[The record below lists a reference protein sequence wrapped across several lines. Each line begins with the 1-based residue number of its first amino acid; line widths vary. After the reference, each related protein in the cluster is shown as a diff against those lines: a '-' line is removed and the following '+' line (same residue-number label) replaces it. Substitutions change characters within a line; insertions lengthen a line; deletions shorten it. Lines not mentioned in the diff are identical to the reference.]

1 MICTLFPKKR
11 DFGKLRMS
19 LLVYLIKKIT
29 ILISVLLITLLL
41 TIILLGSTIDK
52 IMTDNIRVQVI
63 NSLSSSLSENQKLNN
78 FENMSQR
85 QSFIDQ
91 QIKIQIKSLG
101 LDEPWFS
108 PKKIVNSLYQ
118 ILTLNLGNSRFFTTY
133 EGSSSIN
140 DLILEKLPNTVLL
153 FTSSSLAVIALGVIV
168 GSYLARKSGKV
179 TDKLIA
185 GMASLSMSMPP
196 WWFSMIMIVI
206 FSFFLQI
213 FPARSTPVL
222 PPNSPGYVTDL
233 LYHMA
238 LPFITIVL
246 IGFSSSI
253 YYVKYVVLRVIDE
266 DFIKSLGVIG
276 IPSRKILLK
285 HALKNAGPQLTT
297 MLGIGITATLGG
309 SILIEEIFDWP
320 GMGNLFYNAIIQ
332 NDSPLIIGLVYFFT
346 LLYLLTRLILD
357 LTMSLIDPRIKTE
370 E

>member
-1 MICTLFPKKR
+1 
-11 DFGKLRMS
+11 MS
-19 LLVYLIKKIT
+19 LIIYFVKKIL
-29 ILISVLLITLLL
+29 ILILVLIITLIL
-41 TIILLGSTIDK
+41 TIVLLGSTIDK
-52 IMTDNIRVQVI
+52 IMADNIRIQVF
-63 NSLSSSLSENQKLNN
+63 NSLSTSLSENHKLTQ
-78 FENMSQR
+78 FENSSQR
-85 QSFIDQ
+85 QAFIDQ
-91 QIKIQIKSLG
+91 QIELQVKSLG
-101 LDEPWFS
+101 LDQPWYS
-108 PKKIVNSLYQ
+108 PVKILNGLYQ
-118 ILTLNLGNSRFFTTY
+118 ILTLNLGSSRFFTTY
-133 EGSSSIN
+133 DGSSSVN
-140 DLILEKLPNTVLL
+140 DLILEKLPNTILL
-153 FTSSSLAVIALGVIV
+153 FTTSSLAVVVLGIII
-168 GSYLARKSGKV
+168 GAFLTKKSGKV
-179 TDKLIA
+179 TDKIIA

-213 FPARSTPVL
+213 FPARSTPVIA
-222 PPNSPGYVTDL
+222 PDSPGYVNDL
-233 LYHMA
+233 IYHMT

-266 DFIKSLGVIG
+266 DYIKSLGVIG

-320 GMGNLFYNAIIQ
+320 GMGNLFYNAIVQ

-346 LLYLLTRLILD
+346 LLYLVTRLVLD
-357 LTMSLIDPRIKTE
+357 LTMSFIDPRIKTE

>member
-1 MICTLFPKKR
+1 
-11 DFGKLRMS
+11 MS
-19 LLVYLIKKIT
+19 LFIFFIKKIL
-29 ILISVLLITLLL
+29 ILFLVLIITLLL
-41 TIILLGSTIDK
+41 TIVLLGSTIDK
-52 IMTDNIRVQVI
+52 IMADNIRIQVL
-63 NSLSSSLSENQKLNN
+63 NSLSNSLSENQKLNQ
-78 FENMSQR
+78 FENLSQR
-85 QSFIDQ
+85 QAFVDQ
-91 QIKIQIKSLG
+91 QIQAQVKSLG
-101 LDEPWFS
+101 LDQPWFS
-108 PKKIVNSLYQ
+108 PIKILNSLYQ

-133 EGSSSIN
+133 DGSSSVN
-140 DLILEKLPNTVLL
+140 NLIMEKLPNTILL
-153 FTSSSLAVIALGVIV
+153 FTTSSLTIVVLGIIAGA
-168 GSYLARKSGKV
+168 YLTKKSGKV
-179 TDKLIA
+179 TDKIIA

-213 FPARSTPVL
+213 FPARSTPVIA
-222 PPNSPGYVTDL
+222 PDSTGYLNDL
-233 LYHMA
+233 IYHMA

-246 IGFSSSI
+246 MGFSSSI

-266 DFIKSLGVIG
+266 DYIKSLGVIG

-320 GMGNLFYNAIIQ
+320 GMGNLFYNAIVQ

-346 LLYLLTRLILD
+346 LLYLVTRLVLD
-357 LTMSLIDPRIKTE
+357 LTISFIDPRIKTE

>member
-1 MICTLFPKKR
+1 
-11 DFGKLRMS
+11 MS
-19 LLVYLIKKIT
+19 LIIYFVKKII
-29 ILISVLLITLLL
+29 ILILVLIITLLL
-41 TIILLGSTIDK
+41 TIVLLGSTIDK
-52 IMTDNIRVQVI
+52 IMADNVRVQVL
-63 NSLSSSLSENQKLNN
+63 NSLSTSLSENQKLNQ
-78 FENMSQR
+78 FENSSQR
-85 QSFIDQ
+85 QAFIDQ
-91 QIKIQIKSLG
+91 QIEVQVKSLG
-101 LDEPWFS
+101 LDQPWFS
-108 PKKIVNSLYQ
+108 PLKILNSLYQ
-118 ILTLNLGNSRFFTTY
+118 ILTLNLGSSRFFTTY
-133 EGSSSIN
+133 DGSSSVN
-140 DLILEKLPNTVLL
+140 DLILEKLPNTILL
-153 FTSSSLAVIALGVIV
+153 FTTSSLAVVVLGIIV
-168 GSYLARKSGKV
+168 GAFLTKKSGKV
-179 TDKLIA
+179 TDKVIA

-213 FPARSTPVL
+213 FPARSTPVIA
-222 PPNSPGYVTDL
+222 PDSPGYLNDL
-233 LYHMA
+233 IYHMT

-266 DFIKSLGVIG
+266 DYIKSLRVIG

-320 GMGNLFYNAIIQ
+320 GMGNLFYNAIVQ

-346 LLYLLTRLILD
+346 LLYLVTRLVLD
-357 LTMSLIDPRIKTE
+357 FTMSFIDPRIKTE